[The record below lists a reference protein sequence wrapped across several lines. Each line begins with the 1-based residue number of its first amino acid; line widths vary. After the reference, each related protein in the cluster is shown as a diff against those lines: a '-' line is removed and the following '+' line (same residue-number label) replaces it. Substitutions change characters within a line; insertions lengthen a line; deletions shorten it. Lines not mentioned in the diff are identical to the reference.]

1 MCPQCGFWLVHVLS
15 NKNTWGPCVTRSV
28 ISSCRRILSIHNGAA
43 RGLKRQQHIAY
54 APVPGSEL

>member
-1 MCPQCGFWLVHVLS
+1 MCPQCGFGS
-15 NKNTWGPCVTRSV
+15 FTCSQTRYTWGPCVTRSV
-28 ISSCRRILSIHNGAA
+28 ISSCRHILSIHNGAA